1 MTLKIIST
9 TEVLF
14 EGEVTLVSL
23 PGAMG
28 RFTVLRNH
36 ASLIS
41 TLTGGKIGYRTGDA
55 ASTRDT
61 EGFDGHFE
69 VKGGIA
75 DIDNNIISVCVY

>member
-14 EGEVTLVSL
+14 EGEVSLVSL
-23 PGAMG
+23 PGTLG
-28 RFTVLRNH
+28 RFTVLNNH

-41 TLTGGKIGYRTGDA
+41 TLTSGKIGYKTGDNVLH
-55 ASTRDT
+55 DNGGY
-61 EGFDGHFE
+61 EEEFE
-69 VKGGIA
+69 IKGGIA

>member
-9 TEVLF
+9 TEVVF
-14 EGEVTLVSL
+14 EGEVTMVTL

-41 TLTGGKIGYRTGDA
+41 TLVPGSIVYRTADG
-55 ASTRDT
+55 TP
-61 EGFDGHFE
+61 EGTDHQFQ
-69 VKGGIA
+69 VRGGIA
-75 DIDNNIISVCVY
+75 DVDNNVISVCVY

>member
-9 TEVLF
+9 TEVVY
-14 EGEVTLVSL
+14 EGEVTMVSL

-41 TLTGGKIGYRTGDA
+41 TLTPGAIAYRGADGVEN
-55 ASTRDT
+55 S
-61 EGFDGHFE
+61 FD

-75 DIDNNIISVCVY
+75 DIDNNVVSVCVY

>member
-9 TEVLF
+9 TEILF
-14 EGEVTLVSL
+14 EGEVSLVSL
-23 PGAMG
+23 PGVMG

-41 TLTGGKIGYRTGDA
+41 TLSAGTIGYRLGETTAHSGDY
-55 ASTRDT
+55 
-61 EGFDGHFE
+61 DGKFE

>member
-14 EGEVTLVSL
+14 EGEVSLVSL

-28 RFTVLRNH
+28 RFTVLQNH

-41 TLTGGKIGYRTGDA
+41 TLVPGKIEYRTADN
-55 ASTRDT
+55 DQT
-61 EGFDGHFE
+61 EGSFD
-69 VKGGIA
+69 VKGGLA
-75 DIDNNIISVCVY
+75 DIDRNVISVCIY